1 MEGRHAGLDVRERE
15 RRETFLRS
23 PRDSNSGA
31 GLGVPNEQ
39 EQRRGGKT
47 AVGGRREDQ
56 SLQQELLRPHRLYL
70 DCQMR
75 LDGFSSKTAFLSLGL
90 KFRVSL
96 RMLCLLGETG
106 KRTNEIAI

>member
-1 MEGRHAGLDVRERE
+1 MEGRHAGPDVRERE

-47 AVGGRREDQ
+47 AVGGREDQ
-56 SLQQELLRPHRLYL
+56 SLLYCTAGAFEAAPFVLRLPN
-70 DCQMR
+70 
-75 LDGFSSKTAFLSLGL
+75 
-90 KFRVSL
+90 
-96 RMLCLLGETG
+96 ET
-106 KRTNEIAI
+106 RRIQH